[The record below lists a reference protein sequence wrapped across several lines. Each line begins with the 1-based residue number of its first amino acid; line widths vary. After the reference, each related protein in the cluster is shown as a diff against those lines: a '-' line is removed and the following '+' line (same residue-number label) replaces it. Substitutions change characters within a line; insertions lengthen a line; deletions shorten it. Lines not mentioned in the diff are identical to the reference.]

1 MIYMS
6 IRLVFDTRKLQKYI
20 IMQDIRALK
29 GLNRVYANFSEIWDL
44 RGEGGVQ
51 GHFFNFFICFR
62 GTLTKTKF
70 FYGI

>member
-44 RGEGGVQ
+44 NGPYCS
-51 GHFFNFFICFR
+51 NI
-62 GTLTKTKF
+62 
-70 FYGI
+70 